1 MSQETVDLEQV
12 GRSRRRRTLIAIG
25 LVALLAFWAFWYA
38 RSFWVDDGSAAK
50 SASSSCAWAPAPSA
64 VTVNVLN
71 ATSTAGLAAKVAED
85 LRGAGFSIGTV
96 GNASAAKA
104 KGHAA
109 TIEHGASGH
118 NGARTLA
125 RWVSGAQST
134 QVERSGATVD
144 LVLGQGFSAVRSSP
158 GPLCP

>member
-1 MSQETVDLEQV
+1 MSQETIDLEQV

-25 LVALLAFWAFWYA
+25 LVVLLAFWAFWYA
-38 RSFWVDDGSAAK
+38 RSYWVFDGSAK
-50 SASSSCAWAPAPSA
+50 GSAGSSCAWAPAPSA

-71 ATSTAGLAAKVAED
+71 ATSKAGLAATVAED
-85 LRGAGFSIGTV
+85 LRGAGFTIGTV

-109 TIEHGASGH
+109 TIEHGASGQ

-134 QVERSGATVD
+134 PVERSGATID
-144 LVLGQGFSAVRSSP
+144 LVLGAGFGAVRAAP